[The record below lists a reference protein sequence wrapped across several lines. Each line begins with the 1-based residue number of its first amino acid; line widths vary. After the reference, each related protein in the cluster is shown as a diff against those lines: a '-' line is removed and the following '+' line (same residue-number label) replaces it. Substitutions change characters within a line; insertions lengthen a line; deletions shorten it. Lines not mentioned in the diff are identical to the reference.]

1 MKKLVAGALALALG
15 FSAFAQEAHEL
26 VGSAGKISFGA
37 WGRSTFNIGNK
48 QTSTKIT
55 VDPKLSDA
63 AYATAACAG
72 VAAET
77 LKTITGTD
85 VNPFSITD
93 ADCFTAA
100 NAIASMSGGTIPAPT
115 NASEVA
121 AILYSTAVST
131 YGDVAS
137 VNAAVDAQIASV
149 DMFKN
154 LKEME
159 KDESDTE
166 WYASVAP
173 DWSYGCRVGFWI
185 IGRTNDER
193 WGFDFNLD
201 SDAAALFVGATKYDS
216 DTVYADAN
224 LKSKNNGVSY
234 AESGKYAVAIGD
246 QAKIWGIFDFNPI
259 DLKVA
264 FGKMREQELRG
275 SIGDFGQRESS
286 DVRSEDDIFTEMWP
300 VLGMFVSAKGQKGTA
315 LEGLYAAVDC
325 DAFGLISANT
335 EYDNDKDYQTKLS
348 TLAST
353 IQGGLGY
360 TIPGIAQV
368 KAQFIADSI
377 EESNKKYASS
387 KYERARADGFG
398 YKDYAGRF
406 EFGID
411 WLGFAGGATG
421 IGDVDLD
428 ATPNANIIELGVKVP
443 LVLDENLR
451 QYDPEKFY
459 NFYTCLG
466 TMGVIQKGFIFYK
479 AHLWGGKGESDLY
492 NYTMLPGMTEG
503 LLDYHNNPASI
514 VMAGFDALAE
524 VCLNPF
530 GKQNNFAGLSFNY
543 NITLASNDGKAYLGP
558 SRGTADETVLT
569 VNDLK
574 MQKHCF
580 GVEVYFK
587 HTFAANNYFFMGV
600 ADRLIVQKM
609 EGTVDLSSMFNGAK
623 AEIDLS
629 YTGTTNKVYIPVGVE
644 MFF

>member
-15 FSAFAQEAHEL
+15 FSAFGQEAGVHEL
-26 VGSAGKISFGA
+26 KSSAGKIQFGA
-37 WGRSTFNIGNK
+37 WGRSTFNIGANN
-48 QTSTKIT
+48 TSTKIDVST
-55 VDPKLSDA
+55 KLSDQ
-63 AYATAACAG
+63 AYTTAVYGQLKASGENLIKTAADGVIKTDPNFAPLVANG
-72 VAAET
+72 IDTTDKLVAAVNAGIPNTET
-77 LKTITGTD
+77 AFNALLTG
-85 VNPFSITD
+85 
-93 ADCFTAA
+93 
-100 NAIASMSGGTIPAPT
+100 MST
-115 NASEVA
+115 
-121 AILYSTAVST
+121 
-131 YGDVAS
+131 
-137 VNAAVDAQIASV
+137 NAAVRSGIDGEAVSKLASMGV
-149 DMFKN
+149 KN
-154 LKEME
+154 T
-159 KDESDTE
+159 DTSDVE

-185 IGRTNDER
+185 VGRTTDER

-201 SDAAALFVGATKYDS
+201 SDAAALFVGAQNYDS
-216 DTVYADAN
+216 NSTIGS
-224 LKSKNNGVSY
+224 LKQKNGGLSY

-275 SIGDFGQRESS
+275 SIGDFGQRESA

-325 DAFGLISANT
+325 DAFGLISSANESDK
-335 EYDNDKDYQTKLS
+335 EYKTKLS

-353 IQGGLGY
+353 IQGGVGY
-360 TIPGIAQV
+360 TIPGLAQV

-377 EESNKKYASS
+377 EEGNKKYS
-387 KYERARADGFG
+387 KAKYQAARDAGFG
-398 YKDYAGRF
+398 WKDYAGRF

-428 ATPNANIIELGVKVP
+428 KTPNANIIELGVKVP
-443 LVLDENLR
+443 LVMDEKLR

-479 AHLWGGKGESDLY
+479 AHVWGGKGESNLSA
-492 NYTMLPGMTEG
+492 YTDITGSGKG
-503 LLDYHNNPASI
+503 LLDFTNNAANI

-543 NITLASNDGKAYLGP
+543 NITLANADGACKAG
-558 SRGTADETVLT
+558 GTAQKVD
-569 VNDLK
+569 DLK
-574 MQKHCF
+574 MQQHKF
-580 GVEVYFK
+580 GIEVYLK
-587 HTFAANNYFFMGV
+587 HTFAANNYFFIGV
-600 ADRLIVQKM
+600 ADRLTVAKM
-609 EGTVDLSSMFNGAK
+609 DGTLDLSSFFGGAK
-623 AEIDLS
+623 ASADLS

>member
-15 FSAFAQEAHEL
+15 FSAFGQEAGVHEL
-26 VGSAGKISFGA
+26 KSSAGKIQFGA
-37 WGRSTFNIGNK
+37 WGRSTFNIGA
-48 QTSTKIT
+48 QSTSTKIDVT
-55 VDPKLSDA
+55 TKLSDQ
-63 AYATAACAG
+63 AYTNTVYGQLTAAGENAIKTAADGVIKTDPNFAPLAPAG
-72 VAAET
+72 
-77 LKTITGTD
+77 ITD
-85 VNPFSITD
+85 VATLLNAVAGNNPYVTKEQ
-93 ADCFTAA
+93 ATTAF
-100 NAIASMSGGTIPAPT
+100 NGLLTGMSG
-115 NASEVA
+115 NAAVRSG
-121 AILYSTAVST
+121 IDGTAVSKLAEM
-131 YGDVAS
+131 GV
-137 VNAAVDAQIASV
+137 
-149 DMFKN
+149 KN
-154 LKEME
+154 T
-159 KDESDTE
+159 DESDVE

-201 SDAAALFVGATKYDS
+201 SDAAALFVGAQNYDS
-216 DTVYADAN
+216 NSVIGN
-224 LKSKNNGVSY
+224 LKTKNGGLSY

-275 SIGDFGQRESS
+275 SIGDFGQRESA

-325 DAFGLISANT
+325 DAFGLISSANET
-335 EYDNDKDYQTKLS
+335 DKEYKTKLS

-353 IQGGLGY
+353 LQGGVGY

-377 EESNKKYASS
+377 EESNKKYSKA
-387 KYERARADGFG
+387 KYEAARAAG
-398 YKDYAGRF
+398 YDWSSYAGRF

-421 IGDVDLD
+421 LGDVDLD
-428 ATPNANIIELGVKVP
+428 KTPNANLIEFGVKVP
-443 LVLDENLR
+443 LVTEKGLR

-459 NFYTCLG
+459 NFYACLG
-466 TMGVIQKGFIFYK
+466 TMGVIQKGFILYK
-479 AHLWGGKGESDLY
+479 AHVWGGQGESNLSA
-492 NYTMLPGMTEG
+492 YTDITNSGKG
-503 LLDYHNNPASI
+503 LLDFTDNAANI

-543 NITLASNDGKAYLGP
+543 NITLANADGKCNVG
-558 SRGTADETVLT
+558 T

-574 MQKHCF
+574 MTQHKF
-580 GVEVYFK
+580 GIEAYLK
-587 HTFAANNYFFMGV
+587 HTFAANNYFFIGV
-600 ADRLIVQKM
+600 ADRLTVAKM
-609 EGTVDLSSMFNGAK
+609 DGTLDLSSFFGNAK
-623 AEIDLS
+623 AAADLS
-629 YTGTTNKVYIPVGVE
+629 YTGVTNRVYIPVGVE

>member
-15 FSAFAQEAHEL
+15 FSAFAQDAHEL

-37 WGRSTFNIGNK
+37 WGRSTFNIGANNS
-48 QTSTKIT
+48 STKIDVSTKISNDAYGAAVYGQLTATGSNDLKKAADQVIETDENFAPLRAAGITT
-55 VDPKLSDA
+55 VDAL
-63 AYATAACAG
+63 
-72 VAAET
+72 VAAMNAGIAGT
-77 LKTITGTD
+77 ADAFTGLT
-85 VNPFSITD
+85 
-93 ADCFTAA
+93 TAMA
-100 NAIASMSGGTIPAPT
+100 M
-115 NASEVA
+115 
-121 AILYSTAVST
+121 
-131 YGDVAS
+131 
-137 VNAAVDAQIASV
+137 NAAVRAGIDATALNTLAGMGV
-149 DMFKN
+149 KN
-154 LKEME
+154 T
-159 KDESDTE
+159 DESDVE
-166 WYASVAP
+166 WYAELAP

-185 IGRTNDER
+185 IGRTTDER

-201 SDAAALFVGATKYDS
+201 SDAAALFVGAQNYDS
-216 DTVYADAN
+216 TSAVGS
-224 LKSKNNGVSY
+224 LKTKNGGLSY

-300 VLGMFVSAKGQKGTA
+300 VMGLFVSAKGQEGTA

-325 DAFGLISANT
+325 DAFGLIS
-335 EYDNDKDYQTKLS
+335 DKSAYSTKLS

-360 TIPGIAQV
+360 TIPGLMQI
-368 KAQFIADSI
+368 KGQFIGDSI
-377 EESNKKYASS
+377 EESNKKYSAS
-387 KYERARADGFG
+387 KYAAARAAGFG
-398 YKDYAGRF
+398 WKDYAGRF

-421 IGDVDLD
+421 IGNVDLD
-428 ATPNANIIELGVKVP
+428 KTPNANITEIGFKVP
-443 LVLDENLR
+443 LVTDENLR

-479 AHLWGGKGESDLY
+479 GHIWGGKGESNLTQ
-492 NYTMLPGMTEG
+492 YTDITGSGKGG
-503 LLDYHNNPASI
+503 LLDYTGNAANI

-543 NITLASNDGKAYLGP
+543 NITLANADGLCKAG
-558 SRGTADETVLT
+558 GAAAKVD
-569 VNDLK
+569 DLK
-574 MQKHCF
+574 MAQHKF
-580 GVEVYFK
+580 GVEVYLK
-587 HTFAANNYFFMGV
+587 HTFAANNYFFLGV
-600 ADRLIVQKM
+600 ADRLTISKM
-609 EGTVDLSSMFNGAK
+609 DGSLDLSANFGNRK
-623 AEIDLS
+623 ASADLS
-629 YTGTTNKVYIPVGVE
+629 YTGVSNKVYIPVGVE